1 MAGVQLEMTLQG
13 IEGAAA
19 ALGRLAATDL
29 EDLAYN
35 AGGLLESST
44 RERIATEKA
53 APDGTPWAPWTE
65 RYDDTRNHAKHSLL
79 VQDNHLLTSVQNYTT
94 GHETRVGTNLI
105 YGAIHQMGGEI
116 ANGWGRGIRITM
128 PARPYLGIS
137 EHDRRAITTLVHET
151 IREVLQ

>member
-29 EDLAYN
+29 DDLAYN
-35 AGGLLESST
+35 AGALLESST
-44 RERIATEKA
+44 QERIATEKA

-65 RYDDTRNHAKHSLL
+65 RYDETRNHDKHSLL
-79 VQDNHLLTSVQNYTT
+79 VQDNHLLTANQNYTT
-94 GHETRVGTNLI
+94 GSTVRVGNNLI

-137 EHDRRAITTLVHET
+137 EYDRRAITELAHET
-151 IREVLQ
+151 IREALQ